1 MLASLKMGQRRMRR
15 RIAKIVG
22 TFERSRKGDIVAL
35 LLLVVD
41 VEARGEF
48 ENDAPPV
55 GVMGAVDTSL
65 ALLKSEG
72 RI

>member
-1 MLASLKMGQRRMRR
+1 MLASLKMGQRKMRR

-35 LLLVVD
+35 LLLLVVD

-55 GVMGAVDTSL
+55 GVMGF
-65 ALLKSEG
+65 
-72 RI
+72 